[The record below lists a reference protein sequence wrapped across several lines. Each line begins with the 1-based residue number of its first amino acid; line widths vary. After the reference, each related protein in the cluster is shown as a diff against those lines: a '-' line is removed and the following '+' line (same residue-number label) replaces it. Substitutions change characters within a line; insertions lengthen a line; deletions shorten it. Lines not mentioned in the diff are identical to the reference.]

1 MLLTYVILI
10 YNDWSS
16 CNKYL
21 YNDQVGKKLVEDFYQ
36 LLVVYSQ
43 NEKIKPVESYLLKL
57 NDIARKKKTRLVY
70 YDNHSLK
77 EDLSQFIVEEYRLS
91 KMEQKWDKFET

>member
-1 MLLTYVILI
+1 MIDRRAI
-10 YNDWSS
+10 NI
-16 CNKYL
+16 L

-36 LLVVYSQ
+36 LRVVYSQ

-91 KMEQKWDKFET
+91 KMEQK

>member
-1 MLLTYVILI
+1 MIDRRAI
-10 YNDWSS
+10 HI
-16 CNKYL
+16 L
-21 YNDQVGKKLVEDFYQ
+21 YNDQVGKKLVEEFYQ

-43 NEKIKPVESYLLKL
+43 NEKTKPVESYLLKL

-91 KMEQKWDKFET
+91 KMEQK

>member
-1 MLLTYVILI
+1 MLSPMGDESKTTRF
-10 YNDWSS
+10 S
-16 CNKYL
+16 
-21 YNDQVGKKLVEDFYQ
+21 GG
-36 LLVVYSQ
+36 LLFVYSQ
-43 NEKIKPVESYLLKL
+43 NKKTKPVESCLLKL

-91 KMEQKWDKFET
+91 KMEQK